1 MVDLLIIGKKGQL
14 GKELV
19 NVARKCDLNFIA
31 FSREELDITKY
42 KNVEKKIKKIKPRI
56 IINTSAYHVTYQCE
70 INPLTAFE
78 VNSVAVGNLAE
89 LSKEIGA
96 NFVTYSTNYVFDGKK
111 SSSYLETDIPNPLQM
126 YGLSKFAGEIIAL
139 NQHPMGTYIIR
150 TCGVFGAGRIGSKSK
165 KGNYILKILSEAKN
179 NSQIQASKKQIVNPT
194 YALDLA
200 ESTLDL
206 LKLNAKPGI
215 YHLVNEGSC
224 SWYDFANKILKY
236 KGIKKT
242 KIIAFK
248 NDEENKNFKSPL
260 FSALGNSKAKK
271 LGITLPSIDDGLK
284 RYLRDL

>member
-1 MVDLLIIGKKGQL
+1 MVDLLIIGKNGQL
-14 GKELV
+14 GRELV
-19 NVARKCDLNFIA
+19 NVARKRDLNLVA
-31 FSREELDITKY
+31 FSKEELDTTKY
-42 KNVEKKIKKIKPRI
+42 KSVEKKIKKIRPRI
-56 IINTSAYHVTYQCE
+56 IINTSAYHVTAECE
-70 INPLTAFE
+70 INPLIAFE
-78 VNSVAVGNLAE
+78 VNSVAVGNLAK

-111 SSSYLETDIPNPLQM
+111 SSPYLETDIPNPLQM

-139 NQHPMGTYIIR
+139 NHYPMGTYIIR
-150 TCGVFGAGRIGSKSK
+150 TCGVFGGGKIGSKSK

-194 YALDLA
+194 YGLDLA
-200 ESTLDL
+200 ESTLNL

-215 YHLVNEGSC
+215 YHLVNEGSY

-242 KIIAFK
+242 KIIAFRK
-248 NDEENKNFKSPL
+248 DEENKNFKSPL

-271 LGITLPSIDDGLK
+271 LGIILPSIDDGLK
-284 RYLRDL
+284 RYLKDL